1 MDVDVHLILATLVM
15 NVVRQAIMQ
24 ETAGVGV
31 GDEVEVAD
39 TSHAVALHT
48 DGDALGLDLGVVL
61 LLPGPGPGQGLVPGL
76 ALVMGETL
84 LDIPAVEAGTE
95 AGVGTGT
102 VEHQL
107 KEVQGLA
114 LALLLGSGMSEESNG
129 RFKCNDC
136 EASYCFISS
145 GGIIH
150 ESNMATH
157 GHNCCYFGKCSYLC

>member
-31 GDEVEVAD
+31 GDHEVEVAD
-39 TSHAVALHT
+39 TSHAVDLQP

-61 LLPGPGPGQGLVPGL
+61 RLPGPGQGLVPGP

-84 LDIPAVEAGTE
+84 LDIPAVEAGTG
-95 AGVGTGT
+95 AGVGTGAGL
-102 VEHQL
+102 EHQL
-107 KEVQGLA
+107 KEVQGLV
-114 LALLLGSGMSEESNG
+114 LALLLGPGMSEESNG

-136 EASYCFISS
+136 ASYCFFSS
-145 GGIIH
+145 CGGIH

>member
-39 TSHAVALHT
+39 TNHAVAPHT

-61 LLPGPGPGQGLVPGL
+61 LPGPGQGLVPGP

-84 LDIPAVEAGTE
+84 LDIPAVEAGTG
-95 AGVGTGT
+95 AGVETGAGL
-102 VEHQL
+102 EHQL
-107 KEVQGLA
+107 KEVQDLT
-114 LALLLGSGMSEESNG
+114 LALLLGPGMSEESNG
-129 RFKCNDC
+129 RFKCNDF
-136 EASYCFISS
+136 ASYCFFSS
-145 GGIIH
+145 CGGIH